1 VGASKGIAWL
11 PALIGAAVSVGL
23 SRNNFVGF
31 LFLLPLGVVAYCH
44 NAKTAWFSAAVSAL
58 GNALFYLVAGRL
70 QSRFMLP
77 VTDMLYLMVVIAV
90 FAWITS
96 PPERGA
102 AFLRMGAAYRI
113 VAGAVVT
120 SLALALALYS
130 ARDDQGLRSL
140 FRSQAELLASLY
152 VGASGADEVRRS
164 LMEHYVTPDAILELL
179 RSAALRGGVVLSCA
193 ALFAASRQLSMVA
206 AALIRR
212 QRPAGSLAAFHVR
225 PECVWALSLS
235 LLAVVAGLHLGNEPL
250 EIAGWN
256 ILVLCAML
264 YLAQGGGIAVF
275 FLARLPA
282 GMRFALNLGVLA
294 LILSPGINVVF
305 MGALIL
311 LGIAENWAPFRA
323 SKPNGPPP
331 TPGA

>member
-1 VGASKGIAWL
+1 
-11 PALIGAAVSVGL
+11 
-23 SRNNFVGF
+23 
-31 LFLLPLGVVAYCH
+31 
-44 NAKTAWFSAAVSAL
+44 
-58 GNALFYLVAGRL
+58 
-70 QSRFMLP
+70 
-77 VTDMLYLMVVIAV
+77 MLYLTVAIVVFV
-90 FAWITS
+90 WITS

-102 AFLRMGAAYRI
+102 AFLRIRAAYRI
-113 VAGAVVT
+113 VTGAVVT
-120 SLALALALYS
+120 SLALALALYA

-152 VGASGADEVRRS
+152 AGASGADEVRRS
-164 LMEHYVTPDAILELL
+164 LMERYVTPDAILELFQ
-179 RSAALRGGVVLSCA
+179 SAALRGGVLASCI
-193 ALFAASRQLSMVA
+193 ALFTASRQISLVV

-212 QRPAGSLAAFHVR
+212 RRLTGSLALFHVR
-225 PECVWALSLS
+225 PEFVWALSLS
-235 LLAVVAGLHLGNEPL
+235 LLAVVAGLHFGIELL

-256 ILVLCAML
+256 ILVLCVIL

-275 FLARLPA
+275 FLARLPP
-282 GMRFALNLGVLA
+282 GMRFALNLGVVA
-294 LILSPGINVVF
+294 LLLSPGINVVF